1 MRTETKYNKI
11 VNFDKEI
18 NEITMLDYT
27 FKDNKNFKGAT
38 GTKFELIS
46 KSYFDETIE
55 PYLDNDKELLIYMS
69 ENFGELNRQM
79 IENVDSTEEGLKN
92 MFFDLSYIEL
102 WDYIREELGLSEDEA
117 YIFNCTGGGRC
128 FDKDFEGNVNVELS
142 KVIRKFESQKFGK
155 EKLKK

>member
-11 VNFDKEI
+11 VNFDKET
-18 NEITMLDYT
+18 NEITMLNYT
-27 FKDNKNFKGAT
+27 FKYNKNFKGAT

-55 PYLDNDKELLIYMS
+55 PYLDNDKELLIYIS

-142 KVIRKFESQKFGK
+142 KVIRKFES
-155 EKLKK
+155 